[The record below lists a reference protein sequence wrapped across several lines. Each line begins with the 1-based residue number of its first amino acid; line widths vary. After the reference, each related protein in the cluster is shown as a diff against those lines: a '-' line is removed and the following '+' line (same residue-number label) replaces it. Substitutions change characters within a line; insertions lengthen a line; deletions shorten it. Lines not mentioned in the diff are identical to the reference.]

1 MAKIIINVELNS
13 KAAQT
18 DLKGLQT
25 SAETIVNSLQNV
37 KPNKNL
43 TSQINALSRY
53 YNALAKAA
61 KSATTATEKRQAAQ
75 AKANLIDQKAQT
87 ELARRAKILA
97 DNSKATKKYTQS
109 TDKATTS
116 VDKHKQSIVT
126 MIPQILKWQLA
137 MTAVMKPLQL
147 IKSALSSVNET
158 LVETEDATIEVARVL
173 DEKLGN
179 EEISN
184 KLFKIAQDYSRE
196 IEDVREIAKN
206 FARSGLDWN
215 ETIEATEAA
224 VLALNV
230 AELDAEDA
238 SDGLISIMVQY
249 GKEAEDLIGIIDEL
263 NKVADEY
270 AVSTEKLL
278 KGLQRT
284 GSSAVNANLTLEDTI
299 AILTGLSE
307 ATNRSGENLGTAVN
321 SLIQY
326 SSKTKALD
334 IFGSLSED
342 SEKAVTAFRMGAGSI
357 LDLWAE
363 VAKVIQNADERQ
375 QELLTT
381 LADSEDIQNLSEE
394 LHDELGDIFEQ
405 TEDVYG
411 TANTFRKNYFI
422 SLLENINTIMEA
434 RETAQTAEGYSQQ
447 ENLTY
452 LDTYT
457 AKVEKLQAKWQ
468 EVANDEQGLLGMKK
482 DLADLGYLTLDFIDN
497 IGGLRTVLLAAGTA
511 SIVLF
516 GPKAIKSLIEF
527 GNNVKNIFT
536 SIQTGAIS
544 AQASLGVIGLIL
556 AGISLVMTGISTA
569 IGIADEKAERAIQR
583 YKDLSREAQDTA
595 DKLLDI
601 ADRYEQAGGNV
612 ETLNGLQEE
621 LNKLIGDQAN
631 GIDLVNGKLDVE
643 LAKTKEIARLRLQGA
658 LNNAE
663 RAMLETKYNER
674 SFFTGGLA
682 NREIPLDEVETLK
695 DAGVRL
701 ERNLVYD
708 NEGLYS
714 GIYRVYN
721 LASKFD
727 TPGDLLA
734 QYDAIE
740 KYLLQ
745 LSLDKNYGEVYN
757 ILAEWLETYSEV
769 VKNYRDIEA
778 QINAVDKK
786 TEEAK
791 SKTNQ
796 WVDPLSKVKGE
807 YQDIVDAINEAID
820 AQEQAI
826 DLSEKELAIAEA
838 KLEVERARADAI
850 ISAMNA
856 EKDARSDEAAQRQ
869 NAIAEALRKQQNAV
883 EGQAGALGKQLEY
896 ERALKALRDAENDR
910 SVRVYNAETGR
921 FEMRA
926 NAEAVESARERF
938 TNAQNATYVD
948 PYAAILAKVQS
959 GEDLTENEKNFIAP
973 IVEQVDRDL
982 AAEREESA
990 RENEAWDYILSRI
1003 NEGAKPSEIKRDL
1016 EEYLADAYGGNAYPE
1031 WAKEYAD
1038 IIDYIFSTFRP
1049 DKTEGVQDA
1058 MEKVQEATDAF
1069 NDALNDQY
1077 VKKITSLLSS
1087 GETVNLDEIYE
1098 LVNEWISQL
1107 KDTTEIPP
1115 ELTAI
1120 LSAIDN
1126 TAGTK
1131 LNDSI
1136 TSLTTAIEELSAY
1149 IASLSPQSTE
1159 TPPPPSKRPKTL
1171 PRDVQIYDHGGVLE
1185 GLGGIKATDRDE
1197 IILPPELTERIL
1209 RPTSNAQFKAFADSL
1224 GLMFGAGESVF
1235 DPRNSMQSN
1244 VITHNNDSRSYVVNG
1259 VPISQQAA
1267 QQYTVAEIF
1276 QAISFKN

>member
-25 SAETIVNSLQNV
+25 SVETIVNSLQNV

-61 KSATTATEKRQAAQ
+61 TSATTATEKRQAAQ

-147 IKSALSSVNET
+147 IKSALSSINET
-158 LVETEDATIEVARVL
+158 LVETENTAVAVGRVL
-173 DEKLGN
+173 DENIGNKQIADKLYEVAQRYGQSFEN
-179 EEISN
+179 VSE
-184 KLFKIAQDYSRE
+184 IAQ
-196 IEDVREIAKN
+196 N

-357 LDLWAE
+357 LDVWAE

-468 EVANDEQGLLGMKK
+468 ELANDEQGLLGMKK
-482 DLADLGYLTLDFIDN
+482 DLADFGYLTLEAIDY

-527 GNNVKNIFT
+527 GNNVKDIFT
-536 SIQTGAIS
+536 SIKTGAIS

-631 GIDLVNGKLDVE
+631 GIDLVNGKLDDE
-643 LAKTKEIARLRLQGA
+643 LTKLQDIRRYQYLQGA
-658 LNNAE
+658 LNDAE
-663 RAMLETKYNER
+663 RAVLESGNTLGRYER
-674 SFFTGGLA
+674 SPYIMPDDTITTLENAGIEF
-682 NREIPLDEVETLK
+682 ET
-695 DAGVRL
+695 
-701 ERNLVYD
+701 
-708 NEGLYS
+708 
-714 GIYRVYN
+714 VYN
-721 LASKFD
+721 GRSGFKVYYGNALKHKFD
-727 TPGDLLA
+727 NIEDLLA
-734 QYDAIE
+734 QYDAID
-740 KYLLQ
+740 KYLLE
-745 LSLDKNYGEVYN
+745 LSLNKDYGVVYDT
-757 ILAEWLETYSEV
+757 LAEWRETYSEV

-926 NAEAVESARERF
+926 NAEAVESARERVAN
-938 TNAQNATYVD
+938 TQNATY

-959 GEDLTENEKNFIAP
+959 GEALTESEKNFIAP
-973 IVEQVDRDL
+973 IVGQVDREL

-1136 TSLTTAIEELSAY
+1136 TSLTTAIEGLSAY
-1149 IASLSPQSTE
+1149 IAALIPEQPT
-1159 TPPPPSKRPKTL
+1159 TANPDPNKKPWL

>member
-25 SAETIVNSLQNV
+25 SVETIVNSLQNV
-37 KPNKNL
+37 RPNKNL

-61 KSATTATEKRQAAQ
+61 TSATTATEKRQAAQ

-109 TDKATTS
+109 TDKATAS
-116 VDKHKQSIVT
+116 VDNHKQSIVT

-158 LVETEDATIEVARVL
+158 LVETENTAVAVGRVL
-173 DEKLGN
+173 DENIGNKQIADKLYEVAQRYGQSFEN
-179 EEISN
+179 VSE
-184 KLFKIAQDYSRE
+184 IAQ
-196 IEDVREIAKN
+196 N

-215 ETIEATEAA
+215 ETIKATEAA

-326 SSKTKALD
+326 SSKAKALD
-334 IFGSLSED
+334 IFASLSED

-357 LDLWAE
+357 LDVWAE

-482 DLADLGYLTLDFIDN
+482 DLADFGYLTLEAIDY

-536 SIQTGAIS
+536 SIKTGAIS

-601 ADRYEQAGGNV
+601 ADRYEEAGGNV

-631 GIDLVNGKLDVE
+631 GIDLVNGKLDDE
-643 LAKTKEIARLRLQGA
+643 LTKLQDIRRYQYLQGA
-658 LNNAE
+658 LNDAE
-663 RAMLETKYNER
+663 QAALKTKYNAGRFEAR
-674 SFFTGGLA
+674 KYFLPEEAQALRNAGIDLVSESVGSVGAKEYYYDALPQSF
-682 NREIPLDEVETLK
+682 
-695 DAGVRL
+695 
-701 ERNLVYD
+701 D
-708 NEGLYS
+708 NM
-714 GIYRVYN
+714 
-721 LASKFD
+721 
-727 TPGDLLA
+727 GDLLA
-734 QYDAIE
+734 QYDAID
-740 KYLLQ
+740 KYLLE
-745 LSLDKNYGEVYN
+745 LSLNKDYGVVYDT
-757 ILAEWLETYSEV
+757 LAEWRETYSEV

-791 SKTNQ
+791 SQTNQ
-796 WVDPLSKVKGE
+796 WLDPLSKVKDE
-807 YQDIVDAINEAID
+807 YKDIVNAINETID

-856 EKDARSDEAAQRQ
+856 EKDARADEAAQRQ
-869 NAIAEALRKQQNAV
+869 NALAEALRKQQSAA
-883 EGQAGALGKQLEY
+883 EGQADALEKQLEY

-926 NAEAVESARERF
+926 NAEAVESARERL

-959 GEDLTENEKNFIAP
+959 GENLTESEKNFIAP
-973 IVEQVDRDL
+973 IVEQVDREL

-1185 GLGGIKATDRDE
+1185 GLGGIKATNRDE

>member
-25 SAETIVNSLQNV
+25 SVETIVNSLQNV
-37 KPNKNL
+37 NPNKNL

-97 DNSKATKKYTQS
+97 DISKATKKYTQS
-109 TDKATTS
+109 TDKAKRS

-147 IKSALSSVNET
+147 IKNALSSINET
-158 LVETEDATIEVARVL
+158 LVETENTAVAVGRVL
-173 DEKLGN
+173 DENIGN
-179 EEISN
+179 KQIADRLYE
-184 KLFKIAQDYSRE
+184 IAQRYGQSFE
-196 IEDVREIAKN
+196 NVSEIAQN

-334 IFGSLSED
+334 IFASLSED

-357 LDLWAE
+357 LDVWAE

-482 DLADLGYLTLDFIDN
+482 DLADFGYLTLEAIDY

-527 GNNVKNIFT
+527 GNNVKDIFT
-536 SIQTGAIS
+536 SIKTGAIS

-631 GIDLVNGKLDVE
+631 GIDLVNGKLDDE
-643 LAKTKEIARLRLQGA
+643 LTKLKDITRYKYLQGA
-658 LNNAE
+658 LNDAE
-663 RAMLETKYNER
+663 RAVLESGNTLGRYER
-674 SFFTGGLA
+674 SPYIMPDDAITTLENAGIEF
-682 NREIPLDEVETLK
+682 ET
-695 DAGVRL
+695 
-701 ERNLVYD
+701 
-708 NEGLYS
+708 
-714 GIYRVYN
+714 VYN
-721 LASKFD
+721 GRNGFKVYYGQALKHKFD
-727 TPGDLLA
+727 NIEDQLA
-734 QYDAIE
+734 QYDAID

-745 LSLDKNYGEVYN
+745 LSLNKDYGEVYD
-757 ILAEWLETYSEV
+757 ILAEWRETYSEV

-796 WVDPLSKVKGE
+796 WLDPLSKVKGE

-838 KLEVERARADAI
+838 KLEVEKARADAI

-856 EKDARSDEAAQRQ
+856 EKDARADEAAQRQ
-869 NAIAEALRKQQNAV
+869 NALAEALRKQQSAA
-883 EGQAGALGKQLEY
+883 EGQADALEKQLEY

-973 IVEQVDRDL
+973 IVEQVDREL

-990 RENEAWDYILSRI
+990 RENEAWNYILSRI

>member
-13 KAAQT
+13 KAAQS

-25 SAETIVNSLQNV
+25 SVETIVNSLQNV

-61 KSATTATEKRQAAQ
+61 TSATTATEKRQAAQ

-116 VDKHKQSIVT
+116 VDKHKQSIVA

-158 LVETEDATIEVARVL
+158 LVETENTAVAVGRVL
-173 DEKLGN
+173 DENIGNKQIADKLYEVAQRYGQSFEN
-179 EEISN
+179 VSE
-184 KLFKIAQDYSRE
+184 IAQ
-196 IEDVREIAKN
+196 N

-334 IFGSLSED
+334 IFASLSED

-357 LDLWAE
+357 LDVWAE

-482 DLADLGYLTLDFIDN
+482 GLADFGYLTLEAIDY

-536 SIQTGAIS
+536 SIKTGAIS
-544 AQASLGVIGLIL
+544 AQAALGVIGLIL

-583 YKDLSREAQDTA
+583 YKDLSREAQDAA

-601 ADRYEQAGGNV
+601 ADRYEEAGGNV

-631 GIDLVNGKLDVE
+631 GIDLVNGKLDEE
-643 LAKTKEIARLRLQGA
+643 LAKIKEIARVRLQGA
-658 LNNAE
+658 LNDAE
-663 RAMLETKYNER
+663 RAVLESGNTLGRYER
-674 SFFTGGLA
+674 SPYIMPDDTITTLENAGIEF
-682 NREIPLDEVETLK
+682 ET
-695 DAGVRL
+695 
-701 ERNLVYD
+701 
-708 NEGLYS
+708 
-714 GIYRVYN
+714 VYN
-721 LASKFD
+721 GRNGFKVYYGNALKHKFD
-727 TPGDLLA
+727 NIEDLLA
-734 QYDAIE
+734 QYDAID

-745 LSLDKNYGEVYN
+745 LSLNKDYGEVYD
-757 ILAEWLETYSEV
+757 ILAEWRETYSEV

-796 WVDPLSKVKGE
+796 WLDPLSKVKGE

-856 EKDARSDEAAQRQ
+856 EKDARADEAAQRQ
-869 NAIAEALRKQQNAV
+869 NALAEALRKQQSAA
-883 EGQAGALGKQLEY
+883 EGQADALEKQLEY

-926 NAEAVESARERF
+926 NAEAVESARERVI
-938 TNAQNATYVD
+938 NAQNATYVD

-959 GEDLTENEKNFIAP
+959 GEDLTESEKNFIAP
-973 IVEQVDRDL
+973 IVEQVDREL

-990 RENEAWDYILSRI
+990 RENEAWNYILSRI

-1016 EEYLADAYGGNAYPE
+1016 EEYLADAYGSNAYPE

-1049 DKTEGVQDA
+1049 DNTEGVQDA
-1058 MEKVQEATDAF
+1058 LDKVTEATDAF

-1087 GETVNLDEIYE
+1087 GETVNLNEIYE

-1126 TAGTK
+1126 TAGTE

-1136 TSLTTAIEELSAY
+1136 TSLTSAIEELSVY
-1149 IASLSPQSTE
+1149 IAALI
-1159 TPPPPSKRPKTL
+1159 PKASNDPTGNTTGGV
-1171 PRDVQIYDHGGVLE
+1171 PAYDHGGVLE

>member
-25 SAETIVNSLQNV
+25 SVETIVNSLQNV

-61 KSATTATEKRQAAQ
+61 TSATTATEKRQAAQ

-158 LVETEDATIEVARVL
+158 LVETENTAVAVGRVL
-173 DEKLGN
+173 DENIGNKQIADKLYGVAQRYGQSFEN
-179 EEISN
+179 VSE
-184 KLFKIAQDYSRE
+184 IAQ
-196 IEDVREIAKN
+196 N

-357 LDLWAE
+357 LDVWAE

-457 AKVEKLQAKWQ
+457 AKVEKLEAKWQ

-482 DLADLGYLTLDFIDN
+482 DLADLGYLGLELLDW
-497 IGGLRTVLLAAGTA
+497 IGGFKTAIYGVGTA
-511 SIVLF
+511 LMFAF
-516 GPKAIKSLIEF
+516 GPAIISNIKKTAAAMNAVDASAKSI
-527 GNNVKNIFT
+527 
-536 SIQTGAIS
+536 
-544 AQASLGVIGLIL
+544 ASKFSWIGLIL
-556 AGISLVMTGISTA
+556 TGIQIV
-569 IGIADEKAERAIQR
+569 IGIIDQAIEKSIQKHKELSEEAKNTAE
-583 YKDLSREAQDTA
+583 E
-595 DKLLDI
+595 LLDI
-601 ADRYEQAGGNV
+601 ANRYEQADGNV
-612 ETLNGLQEE
+612 ETLKGLQEE
-621 LNKLIGDQAN
+621 LNDLIGDQADQ
-631 GIDLVNGKLDVE
+631 IDIVNGKLDEEIRKLNEVAKGQTQVSLAEAE
-643 LAKTKEIARLRLQGA
+643 LALKGA
-658 LNNAE
+658 
-663 RAMLETKYNER
+663 
-674 SFFTGGLA
+674 
-682 NREIPLDEVETLK
+682 
-695 DAGVRL
+695 
-701 ERNLVYD
+701 
-708 NEGLYS
+708 
-714 GIYRVYN
+714 
-721 LASKFD
+721 ASKFD
-727 TPGDLLA
+727 SWLRLFNLFDIENMRTVFTQGDLNEALPYDLKKDVYIGNALSEGYEFLNYFRSDFRDIDTFLA
-734 QYDAIE
+734 QYDRIE
-740 KYLLQ
+740 KIYEYLL
-745 LSLDKNYGEVYN
+745 LNNKTDNPVFS
-757 ILAEWLETYSEV
+757 ASREWLQNFSEYV
-769 VKNYRDIEA
+769 TNYRNIQD
-778 QINAVDKK
+778 QINAVDKNI
-786 TEEAK
+786 EEAK

-796 WVDPLSKVKGE
+796 WLDPLSKVKGE

-856 EKDARSDEAAQRQ
+856 EKDARADEAAQRQ
-869 NAIAEALRKQQNAV
+869 NALAEALRKQQSAA
-883 EGQAGALGKQLEY
+883 EGQADALEKQLEY

-926 NAEAVESARERF
+926 NAEAVESARERL

-948 PYAAILAKVQS
+948 PYDAILAKVQS
-959 GEDLTENEKNFIAP
+959 GEDLTESEKNFIAP
-973 IVEQVDRDL
+973 IIEQVDREL

-990 RENEAWDYILSRI
+990 RENEAWNYILSRI

-1126 TAGTK
+1126 TAGTE
-1131 LNDSI
+1131 LNGSI

-1149 IASLSPQSTE
+1149 ISALIPKASNEPTGN
-1159 TPPPPSKRPKTL
+1159 TTGGVPA
-1171 PRDVQIYDHGGVLE
+1171 YDHGGVLE